1 MNNNS
6 LKISIYT
13 YITFSVGWVD
23 NLPSNTDNNGKL
35 WHGWDVEVL
44 GLAGQTTETDTV
56 LFGLLVLTNVL
67 FGTLEDLL
75 SGLELLLLVQDDGT
89 GSVSSELGI
98 LLSLLEESLWDLWQS
113 LPERETPQKVALV
126 YVHIH
131 LYFVSHF

>member
-1 MNNNS
+1 MG
-6 LKISIYT
+6 
-13 YITFSVGWVD
+13 VVD

-44 GLAGQTTETDTV
+44 GLAGQTTETDSV
-56 LFGLLVLTNVL
+56 LLGLLVLTNVL
-67 FGTLEDLL
+67 LSTLEDLL

-113 LPERETPQKVALV
+113 LPEKETPQKVTSV
-126 YVHIH
+126 DVHF
-131 LYFVSHF
+131 YFVSHF